1 MPDERF
7 ITHRLRSTR
16 FSVLVGTIVIFG
28 IFTYNIVKHDV
39 IRWDLF
45 AIMLAM
51 ALAKVGAMIYLRRTN

>member
-7 ITHRLRSTR
+7 MTHRLRSTR
-16 FSVLVGTIVIFG
+16 FSVLIGMLLMFG
-28 IFTYNIVKHDV
+28 LFTYSVVKHGV

-45 AIMLAM
+45 AIIFFM

>member
-7 ITHRLRSTR
+7 MTHRLRSTR
-16 FSVLVGTIVIFG
+16 FSVLIGMLLMFG
-28 IFTYNIVKHDV
+28 LFTYNVVKHGV

-45 AIMLAM
+45 AIIFFM

>member
-7 ITHRLRSTR
+7 ITHRLKSTR
-16 FSVLVGTIVIFG
+16 FSVLIGMLLMFG
-28 IFTYNIVKHDV
+28 LFTYHAIRNSV

-45 AIMLAM
+45 AIMFFM